1 MIKAEAQIKADE
13 YLTEI
18 QKGCPVEIAFNY
30 K

>member
-1 MIKAEAQIKADE
+1 MIKEEAQIKADE